1 MYYEPSFGY
10 LASLGVLGLTAGMI
24 ICLTVAVV
32 TGAGYVSNAVIFM
45 KAGEVPWKSL
55 IPFYNTYVYF
65 RLCWNTKMF
74 IPYIA
79 TFGGTV
85 IAGIIWYASVST
97 YVYGFYYDSSLN
109 TMSVICLIIL
119 IFCALACTLF
129 SIILSYHISVSFGK
143 GGGFAVGLVLLPVI
157 FKMIFAFGDAK
168 YICDLGPASELR
180 GTKGQLHGMSIKM
193 TSGDPLI
200 IGRDPSVASVV
211 LDKNINNSKISK
223 LHCKVEYDA
232 AKNLF
237 YLTDFSKNGTVLAD
251 GTKLIKE
258 VRTGVKKGTEVILPN
273 GDRFMLI

>member
-65 RLCWNTKMF
+65 RLCWNKKMF

-79 TFGGTV
+79 TFVGTV

-119 IFCALACTLF
+119 IFCALACTVF
-129 SIILSYHISVSFGK
+129 
-143 GGGFAVGLVLLPVI
+143 
-157 FKMIFAFGDAK
+157 
-168 YICDLGPASELR
+168 
-180 GTKGQLHGMSIKM
+180 
-193 TSGDPLI
+193 
-200 IGRDPSVASVV
+200 
-211 LDKNINNSKISK
+211 SK
-223 LHCKVEYDA
+223 LYS
-232 AKNLF
+232 N
-237 YLTDFSKNGTVLAD
+237 
-251 GTKLIKE
+251 
-258 VRTGVKKGTEVILPN
+258 
-273 GDRFMLI
+273 RFTP